1 VARTNVRAARYAKA
15 AFGVAERDNRLDVWA
30 EALGRAV
37 ALFDN
42 RAAERFLTSPV
53 VPPPRKEQALREL
66 LPDAPQDVRNFLGIL
81 ARRGRLELVPEI
93 DRAFRRLL
101 NQHRGVQV
109 AQVTTA
115 IPLDQAQRDLIAAR
129 LTARTGKT
137 VTLETHVDPNVLGGV
152 VAQIGDDVIDGS
164 VRGRLDRLRRAL
176 AS

>member
-15 AFGVAERDNRLDVWA
+15 AFGVAEL
-30 EALGRAV
+30 
-37 ALFDN
+37 DN

-66 LPDAPQDVRNFLGIL
+66 LPDAPQHVRNFLGIL

-101 NQHRGVQV
+101 NQHRGVEV

-137 VTLETHVDPNVLGGV
+137 VTLETHVDPNILGGV